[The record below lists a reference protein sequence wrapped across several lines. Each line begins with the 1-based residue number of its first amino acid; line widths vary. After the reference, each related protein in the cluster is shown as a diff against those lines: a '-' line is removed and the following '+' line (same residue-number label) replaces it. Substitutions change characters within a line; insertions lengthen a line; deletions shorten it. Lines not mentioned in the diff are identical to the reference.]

1 MSELPSALFSI
12 ADGSEFRFTRFYIV
26 CEAVPLGAPESPL
39 IVCGLRTHLV
49 ESPNME
55 RHRIRCP
62 TRHGRNIRIFLQRIA
77 ASGCIWNAI
86 VPFSCHKTYPG
97 KMQSMTTPFS
107 GNKKRKR
114 KRFLLRVGLLLL
126 TVAVPRGI
134 EPLFSPWE
142 GDVLTAWP
150 RNHTVYQIYYEIEQF
165 LGESNPCFRRE
176 RATS

>member
-134 EPLFSPWE
+134 EPLFSP
-142 GDVLTAWP
+142 
-150 RNHTVYQIYYEIEQF
+150 
-165 LGESNPCFRRE
+165 
-176 RATS
+176 

>member
-1 MSELPSALFSI
+1 MSELSSALFSI
-12 ADGSEFRFTRFYIV
+12 ADDNEFRFARFYIV

-134 EPLFSPWE
+134 EPLFSP
-142 GDVLTAWP
+142 
-150 RNHTVYQIYYEIEQF
+150 
-165 LGESNPCFRRE
+165 
-176 RATS
+176 

>member
-1 MSELPSALFSI
+1 MQSGTAI
-12 ADGSEFRFTRFYIV
+12 
-26 CEAVPLGAPESPL
+26 L
-39 IVCGLRTHLV
+39 IVKSGISNHAASNILDDLCFSKFRTFHKVCSTRGTRKSAHCLRICRTHLV

-77 ASGCIWNAI
+77 APGCILELYI
-86 VPFSCHKTYPG
+86 LQYSYHKTYHI
-97 KMQSMTTPFS
+97 KVQSMTTPFS

-134 EPLFSPWE
+134 EPLFSP
-142 GDVLTAWP
+142 
-150 RNHTVYQIYYEIEQF
+150 
-165 LGESNPCFRRE
+165 
-176 RATS
+176 

>member
-150 RNHTVYQIYYEIEQF
+150 RNRTNAIITGFQKKATPF
-165 LGESNPCFRRE
+165 LKFF
-176 RATS
+176 

>member
-1 MSELPSALFSI
+1 MSELSSALFSI
-12 ADGSEFRFTRFYIV
+12 ADDNEFRFARFYIV

-39 IVCGLRTHLV
+39 MVCGLRTHLV

-134 EPLFSPWE
+134 EPLFSP
-142 GDVLTAWP
+142 
-150 RNHTVYQIYYEIEQF
+150 
-165 LGESNPCFRRE
+165 
-176 RATS
+176 

>member
-12 ADGSEFRFTRFYIV
+12 ADGSEIRFTRFYIV

-134 EPLFSPWE
+134 EPLFSP
-142 GDVLTAWP
+142 
-150 RNHTVYQIYYEIEQF
+150 
-165 LGESNPCFRRE
+165 
-176 RATS
+176 

>member
-1 MSELPSALFSI
+1 MSELSSALFSI
-12 ADGSEFRFTRFYIV
+12 ADDNEFRFARFYIV

-97 KMQSMTTPFS
+97 KMQSVTVPFPE
-107 GNKKRKR
+107 NKKRKR

-134 EPLFSPWE
+134 EPLFSP
-142 GDVLTAWP
+142 
-150 RNHTVYQIYYEIEQF
+150 
-165 LGESNPCFRRE
+165 
-176 RATS
+176 

>member
-1 MSELPSALFSI
+1 MTTSSVRAVLYCLWSGATRGTRKSAHCLRI
-12 ADGSEFRFTRFYIV
+12 
-26 CEAVPLGAPESPL
+26 C
-39 IVCGLRTHLV
+39 RTHLV

-77 ASGCIWNAI
+77 APGCILELYI
-86 VPFSCHKTYPG
+86 LQYSYHKTYHI
-97 KMQSMTTPFS
+97 KVQSMTTPFS

-142 GDVLTAWP
+142 GDVLAAWP
-150 RNHTVYQIYYEIEQF
+150 TNHLETFVTITNI
-165 LGESNPCFRRE
+165 
-176 RATS
+176 

>member
-1 MSELPSALFSI
+1 MSELSSALFSI
-12 ADGSEFRFTRFYIV
+12 ADDNEFRFARFYIV

-62 TRHGRNIRIFLQRIA
+62 PRHGRNIRIFLQRIA

-134 EPLFSPWE
+134 EPLFSP
-142 GDVLTAWP
+142 
-150 RNHTVYQIYYEIEQF
+150 
-165 LGESNPCFRRE
+165 
-176 RATS
+176 

>member
-12 ADGSEFRFTRFYIV
+12 ADSSEFRFARFYIV

-39 IVCGLRTHLV
+39 IVCGFTGHTLWNV
-49 ESPNME
+49 PNLE
-55 RHRIRCP
+55 KHRSSGMSDAAWLEIP
-62 TRHGRNIRIFLQRIA
+62 DFAIKLA

-134 EPLFSPWE
+134 EPLFSP
-142 GDVLTAWP
+142 
-150 RNHTVYQIYYEIEQF
+150 
-165 LGESNPCFRRE
+165 
-176 RATS
+176 

>member
-1 MSELPSALFSI
+1 MNNFRTFVCAPVGTNEPKHNRAKPMSELPSALFSI

-39 IVCGLRTHLV
+39 IVCGLRTPLWKVQTWKDTEFDVQRGMEEIFGFSSKNCRLRLHL
-49 ESPNME
+49 E
-55 RHRIRCP
+55 RD
-62 TRHGRNIRIFLQRIA
+62 
-77 ASGCIWNAI
+77 S
-86 VPFSCHKTYPG
+86 PFSCHKTYPG

-134 EPLFSPWE
+134 EPLFFSP
-142 GDVLTAWP
+142 
-150 RNHTVYQIYYEIEQF
+150 
-165 LGESNPCFRRE
+165 
-176 RATS
+176 

>member
-12 ADGSEFRFTRFYIV
+12 ADGSEFRFARFYIV

-134 EPLFSPWE
+134 EPLFSP
-142 GDVLTAWP
+142 
-150 RNHTVYQIYYEIEQF
+150 
-165 LGESNPCFRRE
+165 
-176 RATS
+176 

>member
-49 ESPNME
+49 ECPNME

-134 EPLFSPWE
+134 EPLSLIHISEP
-142 GDVLTAWP
+142 TRP
-150 RNHTVYQIYYEIEQF
+150 Y
-165 LGESNPCFRRE
+165 
-176 RATS
+176 

>member
-126 TVAVPRGI
+126 TVAVLRGI
-134 EPLFSPWE
+134 EPLFSP
-142 GDVLTAWP
+142 
-150 RNHTVYQIYYEIEQF
+150 
-165 LGESNPCFRRE
+165 
-176 RATS
+176 

>member
-12 ADGSEFRFTRFYIV
+12 ADGSEFRFTRFYIG
-26 CEAVPLGAPESPL
+26 CEAVPLGAQESPL

-134 EPLFSPWE
+134 EPLFSP
-142 GDVLTAWP
+142 
-150 RNHTVYQIYYEIEQF
+150 
-165 LGESNPCFRRE
+165 
-176 RATS
+176 

>member
-49 ESPNME
+49 ECPNME

-134 EPLFSPWE
+134 EPLFSP
-142 GDVLTAWP
+142 
-150 RNHTVYQIYYEIEQF
+150 
-165 LGESNPCFRRE
+165 
-176 RATS
+176 

>member
-86 VPFSCHKTYPG
+86 VHFSCHKTYPG

-134 EPLFSPWE
+134 EPLFSP
-142 GDVLTAWP
+142 
-150 RNHTVYQIYYEIEQF
+150 
-165 LGESNPCFRRE
+165 
-176 RATS
+176 

>member
-1 MSELPSALFSI
+1 MQPGTAI
-12 ADGSEFRFTRFYIV
+12 
-26 CEAVPLGAPESPL
+26 L
-39 IVCGLRTHLV
+39 IVKSGISNHAASNILDDLCFSKFRTHLV

-77 ASGCIWNAI
+77 APGCILELYI
-86 VPFSCHKTYPG
+86 LQYSYHKTYHI
-97 KMQSMTTPFS
+97 KVQSMTTPFS

-134 EPLFSPWE
+134 EPLFSP
-142 GDVLTAWP
+142 
-150 RNHTVYQIYYEIEQF
+150 
-165 LGESNPCFRRE
+165 
-176 RATS
+176 

>member
-12 ADGSEFRFTRFYIV
+12 ADGSEFRLTRFYIV

-114 KRFLLRVGLLLL
+114 KRVLLRVGLLLL

-134 EPLFSPWE
+134 EPLFSP
-142 GDVLTAWP
+142 
-150 RNHTVYQIYYEIEQF
+150 
-165 LGESNPCFRRE
+165 
-176 RATS
+176 

>member
-1 MSELPSALFSI
+1 MSELSSALFSI
-12 ADGSEFRFTRFYIV
+12 ADNNEFRFARFYIV

-134 EPLFSPWE
+134 EPLFSP
-142 GDVLTAWP
+142 
-150 RNHTVYQIYYEIEQF
+150 
-165 LGESNPCFRRE
+165 
-176 RATS
+176 

>member
-26 CEAVPLGAPESPL
+26 CESVPLGAPESPL

-134 EPLFSPWE
+134 EPLFSPGE
-142 GDVLTAWP
+142 GDVLTA
-150 RNHTVYQIYYEIEQF
+150 
-165 LGESNPCFRRE
+165 
-176 RATS
+176 

>member
-86 VPFSCHKTYPG
+86 VHFSCHKTYPG

-150 RNHTVYQIYYEIEQF
+150 RNRTNAIITGFQKKATPF
-165 LGESNPCFRRE
+165 LKFF
-176 RATS
+176 

>member
-1 MSELPSALFSI
+1 MQPGTAI
-12 ADGSEFRFTRFYIV
+12 
-26 CEAVPLGAPESPL
+26 L
-39 IVCGLRTHLV
+39 IVKSGISNHAASNILDDLCFSKFRTHLV

-77 ASGCIWNAI
+77 APGCILELYI
-86 VPFSCHKTYPG
+86 LQYSYHKTYHI
-97 KMQSMTTPFS
+97 KVQSMTTPFS

-114 KRFLLRVGLLLL
+114 KRFLFRVGLLLL

-150 RNHTVYQIYYEIEQF
+150 RNRTNAIITGFQKKATPF
-165 LGESNPCFRRE
+165 LKFF
-176 RATS
+176 